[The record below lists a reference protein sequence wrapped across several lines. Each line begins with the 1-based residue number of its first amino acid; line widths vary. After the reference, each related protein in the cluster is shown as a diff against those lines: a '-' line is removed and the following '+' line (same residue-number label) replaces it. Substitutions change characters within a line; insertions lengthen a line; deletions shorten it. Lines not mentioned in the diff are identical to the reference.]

1 MRKSSAGLVE
11 RFQSLHRSI
20 EAKRLEL
27 CPWEQFG
34 IECEEAFA
42 YQQTWICP
50 SQGWNRLQRA
60 VDAVARQS
68 QGSAFVPN
76 KAYWPVTLMVLAR
89 TEISKYWGKAPKA
102 PPFGSNEPEIWIH
115 TKSRT
120 PSPAQDMQNDVKW
133 VNSNLIKSALSL
145 VESSG
150 WEEVSTEDGIKIW
163 RKYLSPDTMIAGK
176 RLDSAAKFACVKAH
190 TIIDAPI
197 DEVYSLFVDNKR
209 VHEYNE
215 YCKEVQDLEWLDD
228 TTKVTYSLTGR
239 PWSRDFVTR
248 VHYCTL
254 PDSTRVIVNR
264 AEEHHLAPIRP
275 NYTRMTMPLGA
286 NILRPAPGDSKKTEL
301 TLITHLNPGGFA
313 QTHFGAMVTNRLSTD
328 SPRQFLSRLNAV
340 AHRSTVPKRCSDNT
354 QQSAK
359 PWRFGWASIKGL
371 FSSKSRGDA
380 RLAEA
385 SA

>member
-1 MRKSSAGLVE
+1 M
-11 RFQSLHRSI
+11 
-20 EAKRLEL
+20 
-27 CPWEQFG
+27 
-34 IECEEAFA
+34 
-42 YQQTWICP
+42 
-50 SQGWNRLQRA
+50 
-60 VDAVARQS
+60 
-68 QGSAFVPN
+68 
-76 KAYWPVTLMVLAR
+76 
-89 TEISKYWGKAPKA
+89 
-102 PPFGSNEPEIWIH
+102 
-115 TKSRT
+115 
-120 PSPAQDMQNDVKW
+120 
-133 VNSNLIKSALSL
+133 
-145 VESSG
+145 
-150 WEEVSTEDGIKIW
+150 
-163 RKYLSPDTMIAGK
+163 
-176 RLDSAAKFACVKAH
+176 
-190 TIIDAPI
+190 
-197 DEVYSLFVDNKR
+197 
-209 VHEYNE
+209 
-215 YCKEVQDLEWLDD
+215 EWLDD

-371 FSSKSRGDA
+371 FSSKSRSDA